1 MNAKSA
7 ARRVRST
14 TVLAVRRD
22 GCVVLGADGQVTTG
36 ESVLKHKARK
46 IRSLLDGKILAGF
59 AGSVADALT
68 LFDKFEKQAEAH
80 PTSLKRAAVELAKEW
95 RTDRYLRRLDAMLI
109 VADMHEILVISGNGD
124 VIEPD
129 DEIAAIGSGGPY
141 AMAAAKALVHFST
154 LTARDIVK
162 HALLITSEI
171 CIYTNNEISLE
182 EIKSAA
188 PDGKK

>member
-1 MNAKSA
+1 MTKK
-7 ARRVRST
+7 VRST
-14 TVLAVRRD
+14 TVLAVSKD
-22 GCVVLGADGQVTTG
+22 GSVVLGADGQVTTG
-36 ESVLKHKARK
+36 ESVMKHKARK

-80 PTSLKRAAVELAKEW
+80 PTSLKRAAVELAREW

-109 VADMHEILVISGNGD
+109 VADASEILVISGNGD

-154 LTARDIVK
+154 LDAREIVLQ
-162 HALLITSEI
+162 ALKITSEI
-171 CIYTNNEISLE
+171 CIYTNDEITME
-182 EIKSAA
+182 EIKKAPAA
-188 PDGKK
+188 GKK